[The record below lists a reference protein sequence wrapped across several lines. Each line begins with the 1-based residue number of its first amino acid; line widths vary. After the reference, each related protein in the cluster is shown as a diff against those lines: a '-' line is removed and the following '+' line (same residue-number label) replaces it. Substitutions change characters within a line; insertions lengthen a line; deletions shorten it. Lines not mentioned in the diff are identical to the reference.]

1 MTEPETIV
9 AAGDSVNALPVGH
22 AEAAGRSDE
31 MPMVETV
38 PENPTIESVFPAQ
51 ATSTELTVTLEM
63 VNRVDA
69 V

>member
-1 MTEPETIV
+1 M
-9 AAGDSVNALPVGH
+9 NALPVGH